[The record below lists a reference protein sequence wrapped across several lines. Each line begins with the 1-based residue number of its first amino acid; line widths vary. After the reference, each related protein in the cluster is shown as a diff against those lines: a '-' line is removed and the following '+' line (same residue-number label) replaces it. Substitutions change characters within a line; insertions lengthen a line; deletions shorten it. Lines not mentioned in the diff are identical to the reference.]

1 MDSLFSS
8 APQLIAEAAKST
20 LGLAGLMVLL
30 IAALGFVFFRRASEK
45 ARVGIFLALLAG
57 ASSFVAAVVRQEGA
71 RPEGLRTASVPQPGA
86 GGEVTAY
93 LRSLPPWGQFSPP
106 APEKH
111 EQVGKRGDPAKG
123 GAGRQCTTTAYSI
136 TQTPREIV
144 TFDPDSEIL
153 WPGALL
159 QGRSH
164 ARLGGLQELPIR
176 QRGSL
181 KLSLDLL
188 TRENTRTLDNP
199 ALAGV
204 QSAIGD
210 LIEIAARG
218 GHRAGSDIAY
228 DQVSSHSLEQT
239 ALELG
244 LSARYLGSNVR
255 SSLKIGNRAER
266 QSVTAYFVQKMFTV
280 SVELPQTPAAFFG
293 DGFTRTALQEQ
304 ADFDRIGP
312 DNLPIYVSSV
322 AFGRMLLFTFSSEAS
337 AEDVQ
342 GALQL
347 AYEGA
352 ASGATTEVTSR
363 YRRILGLA
371 QIQVVTVG
379 GSADNALEL
388 IRTGKLRD
396 FFRADAP
403 LTSARPIS
411 YTLRSL
417 GDNAIAA
424 VSETTQYETTECEPP
439 SPPPPKG
446 HRFVVTLFDIDDD
459 VYAYVNGKRIA
470 RQDRKRSSKVSVSLD
485 PHLGRGD
492 NRLRIRLGNYGC
504 FSWKLSMTVA
514 VDGNP
519 LVRRGDE
526 GNAGPWPV
534 GCGWQLD
541 WCYTVNRERGSVT
554 ASSLKG
560 DRCK

>member
-1 MDSLFSS
+1 
-8 APQLIAEAAKST
+8 
-20 LGLAGLMVLL
+20 
-30 IAALGFVFFRRASEK
+30 
-45 ARVGIFLALLAG
+45 
-57 ASSFVAAVVRQEGA
+57 
-71 RPEGLRTASVPQPGA
+71 
-86 GGEVTAY
+86 
-93 LRSLPPWGQFSPP
+93 
-106 APEKH
+106 
-111 EQVGKRGDPAKG
+111 
-123 GAGRQCTTTAYSI
+123 
-136 TQTPREIV
+136 
-144 TFDPDSEIL
+144 
-153 WPGALL
+153 
-159 QGRSH
+159 
-164 ARLGGLQELPIR
+164 
-176 QRGSL
+176 L

-188 TRENTRTLDNP
+188 TKENTRTLDNP
-199 ALAGV
+199 ALASV

-210 LIEIAARG
+210 LVEIAAKG
-218 GHRAGSDIAY
+218 GHRAGSEISY

-255 SSLKIGNRAER
+255 SSLKIGNEAER
-266 QSVTAYFVQKMFTV
+266 QSVTAYFVQRMFTV

-293 DGFTRTALQEQ
+293 NGFTRAALQEQ
-304 ADFDRIGP
+304 ADLDRIGP
-312 DNLPIYVSSV
+312 DNLPIYVSNV
-322 AFGRMLLFTFSSEAS
+322 VFGRMLLFTFSSEAS

-352 ASGATTEVTSR
+352 ATGVSTAAATR
-363 YRRILGLA
+363 YRQILGKA

-379 GSADNALEL
+379 GSADNALDL

-439 SPPPPKG
+439 SAPPPPKG
-446 HRFVVTLFDIDDD
+446 HHFVVTLFDIDDD
-459 VYAYVNGKRIA
+459 AYAYVNGKRIA
-470 RQDRKRSSKVSVSLD
+470 RQDRKRSSRVSVTLD
-485 PHLGRGD
+485 RHLGRGD
-492 NRLRIRLGNYGC
+492 NRLRVRLGNYGC
-504 FSWKLSMTVA
+504 FKWKLSMTVA
-514 VDGNP
+514 VDGKP
-519 LVRRGDE
+519 LVSRGDE

-554 ASSLKG
+554 ESSLKG